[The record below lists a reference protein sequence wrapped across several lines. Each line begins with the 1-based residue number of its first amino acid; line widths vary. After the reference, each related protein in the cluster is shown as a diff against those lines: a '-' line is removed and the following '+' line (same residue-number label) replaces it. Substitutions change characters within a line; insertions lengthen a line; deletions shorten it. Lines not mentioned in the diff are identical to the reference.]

1 MEETQEEAMME
12 YYLHKS
18 IMSDMTYQEY
28 KAAVTKQITPAI
40 SEEAQE
46 KALEIANQYI
56 KAKKQ

>member
-1 MEETQEEAMME
+1 MME

-28 KAAVTKQITPAI
+28 KDAVTKQITPAI

-46 KALEIANQYI
+46 QALEIANKYI
-56 KAKKQ
+56 KEKKQ